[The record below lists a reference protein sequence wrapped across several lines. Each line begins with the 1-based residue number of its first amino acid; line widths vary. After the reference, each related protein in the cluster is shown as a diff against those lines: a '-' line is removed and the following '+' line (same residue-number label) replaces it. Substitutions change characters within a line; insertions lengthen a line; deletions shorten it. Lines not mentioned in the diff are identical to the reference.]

1 MSEKR
6 STKTTLL
13 IGLMMF
19 ALFSPI
25 LNSASAVEE
34 SDNHPKSDEPKGV
47 IHGDLRDFNPS
58 EGRQYLLFDEEKPIV
73 SAYGFMKQAW
83 IDAGMPGQRIDQPQR
98 ARPQRPHQ

>member
-58 EGRQYLLFDEEKPIV
+58 EVTPSLLSIIAFSLSGSGTRTTLD
-73 SAYGFMKQAW
+73 W
-83 IDAGMPGQRIDQPQR
+83 L
-98 ARPQRPHQ
+98 